1 MILKPVK
8 GGYLEC
14 IILIGIKDYAIARSI
29 IEMAKAMNISS
40 IAEGV
45 ETETQQILL
54 KGLRCNE
61 AQGYLFSQPLPF
73 DQFVEFT
80 QANHD
85 TSMNFSK

>member
-1 MILKPVK
+1 
-8 GGYLEC
+8 
-14 IILIGIKDYAIARSI
+14 
-29 IEMAKAMNISS
+29 MAKAMNISS